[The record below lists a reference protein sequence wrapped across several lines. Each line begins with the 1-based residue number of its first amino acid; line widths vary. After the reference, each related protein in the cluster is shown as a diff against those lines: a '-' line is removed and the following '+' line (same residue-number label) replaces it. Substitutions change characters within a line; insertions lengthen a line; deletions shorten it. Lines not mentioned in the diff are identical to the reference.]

1 MKNNPLASALI
12 SALAFIRAWK
22 NRTFPD
28 WLFDLLVGLA
38 LGLIGLLT
46 NFTPLILAIPFALTV
61 VNQFYNKLF
70 EPKDFALRMVFPCV
84 IWVIKYFYLFL

>member
-1 MKNNPLASALI
+1 MKINPLASALI
-12 SALAFIRAWK
+12 IALAFIRAWK

-28 WLFDLLVGLA
+28 WIWDLLVGLV

-46 NFTPLILAIPFALTV
+46 NVDWLILAIPFALTV

-70 EPKDFALRMVFPCV
+70 EPKDFALRMVFPIV
-84 IWVIKYFYLFL
+84 IWMIEVLIFY

>member
-1 MKNNPLASALI
+1 MKINPIASALI

-22 NRTFPD
+22 NRTFSD
-28 WLFDLLVGLA
+28 WLFDLLVGLV

-46 NFTPLILAIPFALTV
+46 NIPYLILAIPFAVTV

-70 EPKDFALRMVFPCV
+70 EPKDFALRMAFPMV
-84 IWVIKYFYLFL
+84 IWVCKLLINN

>member
-1 MKNNPLASALI
+1 MKPNPIASALN

-22 NRTFPD
+22 LRTFPD
-28 WLFDLLVGLA
+28 WIWDLLIGLA

-46 NFTPLILAIPFALTV
+46 NITYLILAIPFALTV

-70 EPKDFALRMVFPCV
+70 ELKDFALRMVFPCV
-84 IWVIKYFYLFL
+84 IWVLKLLINN

>member
-1 MKNNPLASALI
+1 MINNPLASALI

-22 NRTFPD
+22 LRTFPD
-28 WLFDLLVGLA
+28 WFWDLLVGLV

-46 NFTPLILAIPFALTV
+46 NFTPLILVIPFALTV

-70 EPKDFALRMVFPCV
+70 EPKDFGLRMVFPLA
-84 IWVIKYFYLFL
+84 IWMLKLL